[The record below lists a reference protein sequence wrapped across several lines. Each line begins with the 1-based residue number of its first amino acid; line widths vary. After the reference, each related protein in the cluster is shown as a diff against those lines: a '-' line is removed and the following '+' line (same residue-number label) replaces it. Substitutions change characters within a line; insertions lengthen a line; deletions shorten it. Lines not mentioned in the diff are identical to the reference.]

1 MADAYDRLV
10 ATGAIASLKR
20 DIVMEASADTYY
32 LAHIRRWFAEKA
44 GADAAHVATACTVRL
59 VGELRANDLCSLA
72 IWGKEKGSFDAV
84 EKTAEELL
92 AHIDKYARS
101 ILSLS
106 ISFSLQQSVAVS
118 GQRGTK
124 RLWASYETAPANL
137 TVNRTRRHM
146 ASRSR
151 PSTRRA
157 GYLQR

>member
-20 DIVMEASADTYY
+20 DIVMEASADIYY

-44 GADAAHVATACTVRL
+44 GADAARTVRL

-92 AHIDKYARS
+92 AHIDKYA
-101 ILSLS
+101 
-106 ISFSLQQSVAVS
+106 SFDTFPFDLFLIATE
-118 GQRGTK
+118 RGRK
-124 RLWASYETAPANL
+124 WTARYQAL
-137 TVNRTRRHM
+137 V
-146 ASRSR
+146 
-151 PSTRRA
+151 
-157 GYLQR
+157 GEL

>member
-92 AHIDKYARS
+92 AHIDKYA
-101 ILSLS
+101 
-106 ISFSLQQSVAVS
+106 SFDTFPFDLFLIATE
-118 GQRGTK
+118 RGRK
-124 RLWASYETAPANL
+124 WTA
-137 TVNRTRRHM
+137 R
-146 ASRSR
+146 
-151 PSTRRA
+151 
-157 GYLQR
+157 